1 MGPKIEAHVLVY
13 SLMFGLGTLGAVS
26 FSRAYAKPQAELDAE
41 LRAKYP
47 DLIKKSQDQKIHMQA
62 FFDKVSFYRFNFSG
76 ITDRSSQ
83 SAFQINFYR

>member
-13 SLMFGLGTLGAVS
+13 SILFGVGTLGAVL
-26 FSRAYAKPQAELDAE
+26 FSRAYSKPQAEIDAE

-62 FFDKVSFYRFNFSG
+62 FFDKVSSYRFNFSG
-76 ITDRSSQ
+76 INDRSSQ
-83 SAFQINFYR
+83 STFQN

>member
-62 FFDKVSFYRFNFSG
+62 FFDKVSSYRFNFFG
-76 ITDRSSQ
+76 INDRSSQ
-83 SAFQINFYR
+83 STFQINFYR